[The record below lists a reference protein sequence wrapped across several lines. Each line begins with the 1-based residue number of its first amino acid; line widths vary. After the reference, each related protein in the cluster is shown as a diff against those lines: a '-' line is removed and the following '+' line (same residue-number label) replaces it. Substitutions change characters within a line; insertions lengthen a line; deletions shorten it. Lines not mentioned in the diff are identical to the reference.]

1 MRCLFIEKNRI
12 EAKFVEVV
20 TKNKRI
26 YEMSLMNVNRVG
38 PVAVL
43 CFAALFVLLYLVI
56 YKSLKF
62 SSFFRGPTAIVVAV
76 CVSLL
81 STIGVMRTF
90 TVGGWDINVENNS
103 SKSGDGLDIILI
115 PYTALALS
123 ILVVLILLFLS
134 RLFKAKKIERRSKET
149 KHRIKTEKLAK
160 RQDEDRFTK

>member
-1 MRCLFIEKNRI
+1 
-12 EAKFVEVV
+12 
-20 TKNKRI
+20 
-26 YEMSLMNVNRVG
+26 MSLMSINRVG

-81 STIGVMRTF
+81 SVIGMMRMF

-103 SKSGDGLDIILI
+103 SKSDDGLDIVLI

-123 ILVVLILLFLS
+123 ILAVIILLFLS
-134 RLFKAKKIERRSKET
+134 RLFKGNEIERRSKET
-149 KHRIKTEKLAK
+149 KHCIQTEKPSK
-160 RQDEDRFTK
+160 RHDEDRFTK